1 MDQKY
6 NNEITSQPIS
16 NDKYCNKNECENTT
30 LLYIYPVTH
39 EPWTLV
45 THFNPTSPDFFRI
58 YIQRPLRSKVF
69 KYKLISNDL
78 RHMHKTIRNDILNSF
93 LFKCL

>member
-45 THFNPTSPDFFRI
+45 THFNPTSPDI
-58 YIQRPLRSKVF
+58 K
-69 KYKLISNDL
+69 
-78 RHMHKTIRNDILNSF
+78 
-93 LFKCL
+93 